1 MKIAVPTRGNSVDD
15 HFGHCEM
22 YSIYTIYEKKI
33 FEKETLPSPQ
43 GCGCKSNIASVL
55 QEKGVKIML
64 AGNMGAGAMNILNI
78 HGIEVVRGCSG
89 NTDNLIEHY
98 INGNIEDSGI
108 GCSHHENGA
117 EHQCSH

>member
-22 YSIYTIYEKKI
+22 YTIFTIYENKV
-33 FEKETLPSPQ
+33 FNKETLPSPQ

-55 QEKGVKIML
+55 REKGVKIML
-64 AGNMGAGAMNILNI
+64 AGNMGAGAMNVLNMQ
-78 HGIEVVRGCSG
+78 GIEVIRGCSG
-89 NTDNLIEHY
+89 NTDNLIELY
-98 INGNIEDSGI
+98 IKGNIEDSGI

-117 EHQCSH
+117 EHQCNH